1 MLGLEFLYS
10 VIYAAS
16 FSVPYMMSITFQYTL
31 QAAHWDSEPHC
42 HSVKES
48 GTPEAGGVD
57 PGSLKST
64 FISSIFRPR
73 RGQLQG

>member
-1 MLGLEFLYS
+1 MDSADEYYEVAAYPWVIRSGL
-10 VIYAAS
+10 
-16 FSVPYMMSITFQYTL
+16 TKW
-31 QAAHWDSEPHC
+31 HCSEPHC

-57 PGSLKST
+57 PGSLKLA

-73 RGQLQG
+73 RGQLQV